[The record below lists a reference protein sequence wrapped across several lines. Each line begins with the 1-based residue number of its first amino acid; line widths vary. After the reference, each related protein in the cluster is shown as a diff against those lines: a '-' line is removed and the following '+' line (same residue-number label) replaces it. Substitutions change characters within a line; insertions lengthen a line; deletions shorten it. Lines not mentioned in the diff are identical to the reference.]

1 MSAAKDPKGGGKK
14 KGTLGRLLRYLAIK
28 KAKLIGTIVLLSIG
42 TFCFIM
48 GPILVGQAVNLI
60 SSGGTVQELQDM
72 VVLMIALAISAFG
85 TLFIAYRWLAD
96 IAQYALYKL
105 RKELFDHAQE
115 LSLNVFDRQPIGELM
130 SGVTNDIDA
139 IAALFQGPL
148 GSILLGIFLLLI
160 IAVAMIILN
169 PIMAIVALLVVPA
182 IVALIWG
189 MGRLANPLFKIMQQ
203 GLANLSGFEEETLA
217 GSKTVIA
224 YRYQEKRVDDMD
236 VISRDTRNVG
246 VKSQSLG
253 LLIGPLIA
261 LSAYVG
267 VAIVSLVG
275 SNMLLKDKLDIGVL
289 VTFINLSVML
299 ILPLITIFFNYNYV
313 LKALAGAVRIF
324 KFLDE
329 KPVIFDRPDAVEL
342 PEIKGEVIFQD
353 VDFSYVKGR
362 KILKKNTFTAKA
374 GEVIGLCGPTGA
386 GKSTIINILTR
397 YYDIDSGA
405 ITIDGHSI
413 YEVTQKS
420 LRSQIGV
427 VLQEPFLFSD
437 TVMNN
442 LKYAREGATDEECI
456 AAAKKANCDE
466 FINHLPEGYNAVLTD
481 RGANLSQGQRQLLTI
496 ARAMV
501 ANPRMLILDEATSNV
516 DTRTEKLIQQAIKE
530 LQKDRTSFV
539 IAHRLSTIKDSNM
552 ILVINEGEIV
562 ERGTHEE
569 LMGKR
574 AFYYDLFM
582 SQYKGKVSSVLP
594 TAGAAGAKGAVP

>member
-1 MSAAKDPKGGGKK
+1 MTKAKDPKAATKK
-14 KGTLGRLLRYLAIK
+14 SGTLMRMIRYLAIK
-28 KAKLIGTIVLLSIG
+28 KAKLIGIG

-60 SSGGTVQELQDM
+60 STEGTVQELQDM
-72 VVLMIALAISAFG
+72 VVLMVVLAVTAFG
-85 TLFIAYRWLAD
+85 TLFVAYRWLAD
-96 IAQYALYKL
+96 MAQNALYKM

-139 IAALFQGPL
+139 VAALFQGPL
-148 GSILLGIFLLLI
+148 GSILLGIFLLII

-169 PIMAIVALLVVPA
+169 PTMAFVALLVVPA
-182 IVALIWG
+182 IVVLIWG
-189 MGRLANPLFKIMQQ
+189 MGRLANPMFKLMQQ

-236 VISRDTRNVG
+236 GISRDTRNVG

-261 LSAYVG
+261 LSAYIG

-275 SNMLLKDKLDIGVL
+275 SNMLIKDRIDIGVL

-329 KPVIFDRPDAVEL
+329 KPIIFDKTDAQEL
-342 PEIKGEVIFQD
+342 PEIKGEVVFQD

-362 KILKKNTFTAKA
+362 KILKKNTFTAKPGDA
-374 GEVIGLCGPTGA
+374 IGLCGPTGA

-397 YYDIDSGA
+397 YYDIDSGS
-405 ITIDGHSI
+405 ITVDGHSI
-413 YEVTQKS
+413 YDVTQKS

-427 VLQEPFLFSD
+427 VLQEAFLFSD

-466 FINHLPEGYNAVLTD
+466 FINHLPQGYNTVLTD

-501 ANPRMLILDEATSNV
+501 ANPKMLILDEATSNV
-516 DTRTEKLIQQAIKE
+516 DTRTEKLIQQAMKE
-530 LQKDRTSFV
+530 LQKGKTSFV

-574 AFYYDLFM
+574 GFYYDLFM

-594 TAGAAGAKGAVP
+594 TAGPAVAKGAAP

>member
-1 MSAAKDPKGGGKK
+1 MSAAKDKK
-14 KGTLGRLLRYLAIK
+14 AGTKKSGTLMRMMRYLAIK
-28 KAKLIGTIVLLSIG
+28 KAKLIATIVLFGIG

-60 SSGGTVQELQDM
+60 SNEGTIQELQDM
-72 VVLMIALAISAFG
+72 VVLMVVLAVSAFG

-96 IAQYALYKL
+96 MAQSALYKM
-105 RKELFDHAQE
+105 RKQLFDHAQD

-139 IAALFQGPL
+139 VAALFQGPL
-148 GSILLGIFLLLI
+148 GSILLGIFLLII

-182 IVALIWG
+182 IMALIWG
-189 MGRLANPLFKIMQQ
+189 MGRLANPLFKMMQQ

-236 VISRDTRNVG
+236 EISRDTRNIG

-261 LSAYVG
+261 LSAYIG

-313 LKALAGAVRIF
+313 LKAMAGAVRIF

-329 KPVIFDRPDAVEL
+329 KPVIFDKPGAEEL
-342 PEIKGEVIFQD
+342 PEIKGEVVFQN

-362 KILKKNTFTAKA
+362 KILKKNTFTAKPGDA
-374 GEVIGLCGPTGA
+374 IGLCGPTGA

-397 YYDIDSGA
+397 YYDIDSGS
-405 ITIDGHSI
+405 ITVDGHSI
-413 YEVTQKS
+413 YDVTQKS

-427 VLQEPFLFSD
+427 VLQEAFLFSD

-466 FINHLPEGYNAVLTD
+466 FINHLPQGYNTVLTD

-501 ANPRMLILDEATSNV
+501 ANPKLLILDEATSNV

-530 LQKDRTSFV
+530 LQKGKTSFV

-574 AFYYDLFM
+574 GFYYDLFM

-594 TAGAAGAKGAVP
+594 TAGPAPAKGAAP

>member
-1 MSAAKDPKGGGKK
+1 MSATKPSKAGTKK
-14 KGTLGRLLRYLAIK
+14 RGALTRLLRYLAIK
-28 KAKLIGTIVLLSIG
+28 KAKLISTIILLSIG

-48 GPILVGQAVNLI
+48 SPILVGQAVNLI
-60 SSGGTVQELQDM
+60 NRGGTLEELQNM
-72 VVLMIALAISAFG
+72 VVLMIALAVTAFG

-96 IAQYALYKL
+96 IAQYALYKM

-139 IAALFQGPL
+139 VAALFQGPL
-148 GSILLGIFLLLI
+148 GSILLGIFLLII

-203 GLANLSGFEEETLA
+203 SLANLSGFEEETLA

-236 VISRDTRNVG
+236 VISKDTRNVG

-275 SNMLLKDKLDIGVL
+275 SNMLLNGNLDIGVL

-313 LKALAGAVRIF
+313 LKALAGATRIF

-329 KPVIFDRPDAVEL
+329 KPVIFDKPDAKEL
-342 PEIKGEVIFQD
+342 PEIKGDVVFQD

-374 GEVIGLCGPTGA
+374 GEAIGLCGPTGA

-397 YYDIDSGA
+397 YYDIDSGS
-405 ITIDGHSI
+405 ITIDGNSI

-466 FINHLPEGYNAVLTD
+466 FINHLSQGYQTVLTD

-516 DTRTEKLIQQAIKE
+516 DTRTEKLIQQAIRE
-530 LQKDRTSFV
+530 LQKGRTSFV

-562 ERGTHEE
+562 ERGTHAE

-574 AFYYDLFM
+574 GFYYDLFM

-594 TAGAAGAKGAVP
+594 TAGPAAAKGAAP

>member
-1 MSAAKDPKGGGKK
+1 MSAAKDKK
-14 KGTLGRLLRYLAIK
+14 DGTKKSGTLMRMIHYLAIK
-28 KAKLIGTIVLLSIG
+28 KAKLIGTIILLGIG

-60 SSGGTVQELQDM
+60 STGGTVQELQDM
-72 VVLMIALAISAFG
+72 VVLMVVLAITAFG
-85 TLFIAYRWLAD
+85 TLFVAYRWLAD
-96 IAQYALYKL
+96 MAQNALYKM

-139 IAALFQGPL
+139 VAALFQGPL
-148 GSILLGIFLLLI
+148 GSILLGIFLLII
-160 IAVAMIILN
+160 IAVAMIVLN
-169 PIMAIVALLVVPA
+169 ATMAIVALLVVPA
-182 IVALIWG
+182 IVVLIWG
-189 MGRLANPLFKIMQQ
+189 MGRLANPMFKLMQQ

-236 VISRDTRNVG
+236 GISKDTRNVG

-261 LSAYVG
+261 LSAYIG

-275 SNMLLKDKLDIGVL
+275 SNMLIKGKFDIGVL

-329 KPVIFDRPDAVEL
+329 KPIIFDKPDAQEL
-342 PEIKGEVIFQD
+342 PEIKGEVVFQD

-362 KILKKNTFTAKA
+362 KILKKNTFTAKPGDA
-374 GEVIGLCGPTGA
+374 IGLCGPTGA

-397 YYDIDSGA
+397 YYDIDSGS
-405 ITIDGHSI
+405 ITVDGHSI
-413 YEVTQKS
+413 YDVTQKS

-427 VLQEPFLFSD
+427 VLQEAFLFSD

-466 FINHLPEGYNAVLTD
+466 FINHLPQAYNTVLTD

-501 ANPRMLILDEATSNV
+501 ANPKMLILDEATSNV

-530 LQKDRTSFV
+530 LQKGKTSFV

-552 ILVINEGEIV
+552 ILVINEGEII

-574 AFYYDLFM
+574 GFYYDLFM

-594 TAGAAGAKGAVP
+594 TTGPAAAKGVAP

>member
-1 MSAAKDPKGGGKK
+1 MSAAQDSMAKGKRS
-14 KGTLGRLLRYLAIK
+14 GTMMRLIRYLAFK
-28 KAKLIGTIVLLSIG
+28 KAKLAVTIALISIG
-42 TFCFIM
+42 TFCFIL
-48 GPILVGQAVNLI
+48 GPILVGQAVSLI
-60 SSGGTVQELQDM
+60 QTGGTQQQLQDI
-72 VVLMIALAISAFG
+72 VVLMAAMAVVAFG
-85 TLFIAYRWLAD
+85 ALLIAYRWLAE
-96 IAQYALYKL
+96 ITQYALYKL
-105 RKELFDHAQE
+105 RKQLFDHAQE

-130 SGVTNDIDA
+130 SSVTNDIDA

-160 IAVAMIILN
+160 IAVAMIIIN
-169 PIMAIVALLVVPA
+169 PVLALVALMVVPV
-182 IVALIWG
+182 IVVLIWG
-189 MGRLANPLFKIMQQ
+189 MGRMANPVFKLMQQ
-203 GLANLSGFEEETLA
+203 GLANLSGFEEETLG
-217 GSKTVIA
+217 GSRTIIA
-224 YRYQEKRVDDMD
+224 YRYQEKKADDMD
-236 VISRDTRNVG
+236 SISKDTRNVG

-261 LSAYVG
+261 LSAYIG

-275 SNMLLKDKLDIGVL
+275 SSMLLHGKTDIGVL

-299 ILPLITIFFNYNYV
+299 ILPLFTIFFNYNYV

-324 KFLDE
+324 RFLDE
-329 KPVIFDRPDAVEL
+329 KPLIFDKPNAQEL
-342 PEIKGEVIFQD
+342 PEIKGEVVFQD

-362 KILKKNTFTAKA
+362 RILKKNTFTAKP
-374 GEVIGLCGPTGA
+374 GEAIGLCGPTGA

-397 YYDIDSGA
+397 YYDIDSGS

-413 YEVTQKS
+413 YEVSQQS
-420 LRSQIGV
+420 LRGQIGV

-466 FINHLPEGYNAVLTD
+466 FIGHLPQGYDTVLTD
-481 RGANLSQGQRQLLTI
+481 RGSNLSQGQQQLLTI

-501 ANPRMLILDEATSNV
+501 AQPRMLILDEATSNV
-516 DTRTEKLIQQAIKE
+516 DTRTEKLIQLAIKE
-530 LQKDRTSFV
+530 LQQGRTSFV

-552 ILVINEGEIV
+552 ILVINEGEII
-562 ERGTHEE
+562 ERGTHAE
-569 LMGKR
+569 LMAERG
-574 AFYYDLFM
+574 FYYELFM

-594 TAGAAGAKGAVP
+594 TAGAVEAKGASS

>member
-1 MSAAKDPKGGGKK
+1 MSAAKDKK
-14 KGTLGRLLRYLAIK
+14 AGTKKSGTLMRMIRYLAIK
-28 KAKLIGTIVLLSIG
+28 KAKLIATIVLFGIG

-60 SSGGTVQELQDM
+60 SNEGTIQELQDM
-72 VVLMIALAISAFG
+72 VVLMVVLAVSAFG

-96 IAQYALYKL
+96 MAQSALYKM
-105 RKELFDHAQE
+105 RKQLFDHAQD

-139 IAALFQGPL
+139 VAALFQGPL
-148 GSILLGIFLLLI
+148 GSILLGIFLLII

-182 IVALIWG
+182 IMALIWG
-189 MGRLANPLFKIMQQ
+189 MGRLANPLFKMMQQ

-236 VISRDTRNVG
+236 EISRDTRNIG

-261 LSAYVG
+261 LSAYIG

-313 LKALAGAVRIF
+313 LKAMAGAVRIF

-329 KPVIFDRPDAVEL
+329 KPVIFDKPGAEEL
-342 PEIKGEVIFQD
+342 PEIKGEVVFQD

-362 KILKKNTFTAKA
+362 KILKKNTFTAKPGDA
-374 GEVIGLCGPTGA
+374 IGLCGPTGA

-397 YYDIDSGA
+397 YYDIDSGS
-405 ITIDGHSI
+405 ITVDGHSI
-413 YEVTQKS
+413 YDVTQKS

-427 VLQEPFLFSD
+427 VLQEAFLFSD

-466 FINHLPEGYNAVLTD
+466 FINHLPQGYNTVLTD

-501 ANPRMLILDEATSNV
+501 ANPKLLILDEATSNV

-530 LQKDRTSFV
+530 LQKGKTSFV

-574 AFYYDLFM
+574 GFYYDLFM

-594 TAGAAGAKGAVP
+594 TAGPAPAKGAAP

>member
-1 MSAAKDPKGGGKK
+1 MSAAKDKK
-14 KGTLGRLLRYLAIK
+14 AGTKKSGTLMRMIRYLAIK
-28 KAKLIGTIVLLSIG
+28 KAKLIATIVLFGIG

-60 SSGGTVQELQDM
+60 SNEGTMQELQDM
-72 VVLMIALAISAFG
+72 VVLMVVLAVSAFG

-96 IAQYALYKL
+96 MAQSALYKM
-105 RKELFDHAQE
+105 RKQLFDHAQD

-139 IAALFQGPL
+139 VAALFQGPL
-148 GSILLGIFLLLI
+148 GSILLGIFLLII

-182 IVALIWG
+182 IMALIWG
-189 MGRLANPLFKIMQQ
+189 MGRLANPLFKMMQQ

-236 VISRDTRNVG
+236 EISRDTRNIG

-261 LSAYVG
+261 LSAYIG

-313 LKALAGAVRIF
+313 LKAMAGAVRIF

-329 KPVIFDRPDAVEL
+329 KPVIFDKPGAEEL
-342 PEIKGEVIFQD
+342 PEIKGEVVFQN

-362 KILKKNTFTAKA
+362 KILKKNTFTAKPGDA
-374 GEVIGLCGPTGA
+374 IGLCGPTGA

-397 YYDIDSGA
+397 YYDIDSGS
-405 ITIDGHSI
+405 ITVDGHSI
-413 YEVTQKS
+413 YDVTQKS

-427 VLQEPFLFSD
+427 VLQEAFLFSD

-466 FINHLPEGYNAVLTD
+466 FINHLPQGYNTVLTD

-501 ANPRMLILDEATSNV
+501 ANPKLLILDEATSNV

-530 LQKDRTSFV
+530 LQKGKTSFV

-574 AFYYDLFM
+574 GFYYDLFM

-594 TAGAAGAKGAVP
+594 TAGPAPAKGAAP

>member
-1 MSAAKDPKGGGKK
+1 MTKARDPAAATKK
-14 KGTLGRLLRYLAIK
+14 RGTLGRLLRYLAIK
-28 KAKLIGTIVLLSIG
+28 KAKLIATIVLFGIG

-60 SSGGTVQELQDM
+60 STGGTLQELKDM
-72 VVLMIALAISAFG
+72 VILMVALAITAFG
-85 TLFIAYRWLAD
+85 TLYIAYRWLAD
-96 IAQYALYKL
+96 MAQQALFKM

-139 IAALFQGPL
+139 VAALFQGPL
-148 GSILLGIFLLLI
+148 GSILLGIFLLII
-160 IAVAMIILN
+160 IAVAMIVLN
-169 PIMAIVALLVVPA
+169 PTMAFVALLVVPA

-189 MGRLANPLFKIMQQ
+189 MGRLANPLFKLMQQ

-236 VISRDTRNVG
+236 GISRDTRNVG

-329 KPVIFDRPDAVEL
+329 KPVIFDKPGAEEL
-342 PEIKGEVIFQD
+342 AEIKGEVVFQD

-362 KILKKNTFTAKA
+362 KILKKNTFTAKPGDA
-374 GEVIGLCGPTGA
+374 IGLCGPTGA

-397 YYDIDSGA
+397 YYDIDSGS

-413 YEVTQKS
+413 YDVTQKS

-427 VLQEPFLFSD
+427 VLQEAFLFSD

-466 FINHLPEGYNAVLTD
+466 FISHLPQGYNTVLTD

-501 ANPRMLILDEATSNV
+501 ANPKMLILDEATSNV

-530 LQKDRTSFV
+530 LQKGKTSFV

-574 AFYYDLFM
+574 GFYYDLFM

-594 TAGAAGAKGAVP
+594 TAGPAPAKGATP

>member
-1 MSAAKDPKGGGKK
+1 MSASKAPKGTGQK
-14 KGTLGRLLRYLAIK
+14 KGTMGRLIRYLALK
-28 KAKLIGTIVLLSIG
+28 KAKLVATIVLISIG
-42 TFCFIM
+42 SFCFIM
-48 GPILVGQAVNLI
+48 SPILVGQAVNLI
-60 SSGGTVQELQDM
+60 QTGGTVQQLQDM
-72 VVLMIALAISAFG
+72 AVTMVALAITAFG
-85 TLFIAYRWLAD
+85 TIFLAFRWLAE
-96 IAQYALYKL
+96 ITQYALFKL

-130 SGVTNDIDA
+130 SGTTNDIDA

-148 GSILLGIFLLLI
+148 GMIILGLFLLII
-160 IAVAMIILN
+160 IAVAMIIIN
-169 PIMAIVALLVVPA
+169 PVMALVALLVVPV
-182 IVALIWG
+182 IIALIWG
-189 MGRLANPLFKIMQQ
+189 MGRVANPLYKLTQQ

-217 GSKTVIA
+217 GSKTIIA
-224 YRYQEKRVDDMD
+224 YRYQEKKTDDMD
-236 VISRDTRNVG
+236 TISKDTRNLG

-261 LSAYVG
+261 LATYIG

-275 SNMLLKDKLDIGVL
+275 SSMLIHGKLELGVL
-289 VTFINLSVML
+289 VTFINLSVLL
-299 ILPLITIFFNYNYV
+299 ILPLFTIFFNYNYV

-329 KPVIFDRPDAVEL
+329 KPIIFDKPNAQSL
-342 PEIKGEVIFQD
+342 PEIKGEVIFKD

-362 KILKKNTFTAKA
+362 KILKKNTFTAKP
-374 GEVIGLCGPTGA
+374 GEAIGLCGPTGA

-397 YYDIDSGA
+397 YYDIDSGS
-405 ITIDGHSI
+405 ITVDGHSI
-413 YEVTQKS
+413 YEVTQQS

-427 VLQEPFLFSD
+427 VLQEAFLFSD

-466 FINHLPEGYNAVLTD
+466 FINHLPEGYNTVLTD

-530 LQKDRTSFV
+530 LQKGRTSFV

-562 ERGTHEE
+562 ERGTHAE
-569 LMGKR
+569 LMDKR
-574 AFYYDLFM
+574 GFYYDLFM

-594 TAGAAGAKGAVP
+594 TSGPAEAKGASS

>member
-1 MSAAKDPKGGGKK
+1 MSASKDKKGAGKK
-14 KGTLGRLLRYLAIK
+14 SGTLMRMIRYLAIK
-28 KAKLIGTIVLLSIG
+28 KAKLIGTIILLGIG

-60 SSGGTVQELQDM
+60 STGGTVQELQNM
-72 VVLMIALAISAFG
+72 VVLMVVLAVTAFG
-85 TLFIAYRWLAD
+85 TLFIAYRFLAD
-96 IAQYALYKL
+96 MAQYALYKM
-105 RKELFDHAQE
+105 RKELFDHAQD

-139 IAALFQGPL
+139 VAALFQGPL

-160 IAVAMIILN
+160 ISIAMIILN
-169 PIMAIVALLVVPA
+169 PTMAFVALLVVPA

-189 MGRLANPLFKIMQQ
+189 MGRLANPLFKLMQQ

-236 VISRDTRNVG
+236 GISRDTRNIG

-261 LSAYVG
+261 LSAYIG
-267 VAIVSLVG
+267 VAVVSLVG
-275 SNMLLKDKLDIGVL
+275 SNMLIKDKIDIGVL

-329 KPVIFDRPDAVEL
+329 KPVIFDKPDAQEL
-342 PEIKGEVIFQD
+342 PEIKGEVVFQD

-362 KILKKNTFTAKA
+362 KILKKNTFTAKPGDA
-374 GEVIGLCGPTGA
+374 IGLCGPTGA

-397 YYDIDSGA
+397 YYDIDSGS
-405 ITIDGHSI
+405 ITVDGHSI
-413 YEVTQKS
+413 YDVTQKS

-427 VLQEPFLFSD
+427 VLQEAFLFSD
-437 TVMNN
+437 TIMNN

-466 FINHLPEGYNAVLTD
+466 FINHLPQGYNTVLTD

-501 ANPRMLILDEATSNV
+501 ANPKMLILDEATSNV

-530 LQKDRTSFV
+530 LQKGKTSFV

-562 ERGTHEE
+562 EKGTHEE

-574 AFYYDLFM
+574 GFYYDLFM

-594 TAGAAGAKGAVP
+594 TAGPAPAKGATP

>member
-1 MSAAKDPKGGGKK
+1 MTKAKDPKAATKK
-14 KGTLGRLLRYLAIK
+14 SGTLMRMIRYLAIK
-28 KAKLIGTIVLLSIG
+28 KAKLIGTIVLLGIG

-60 SSGGTVQELQDM
+60 STGGTVQELQDM
-72 VVLMIALAISAFG
+72 VVLMVVLAVTAFG
-85 TLFIAYRWLAD
+85 TLFVAYRWLAD
-96 IAQYALYKL
+96 MAQNALYKM

-139 IAALFQGPL
+139 VAALFQGPL
-148 GSILLGIFLLLI
+148 GSILLGIFLLII
-160 IAVAMIILN
+160 IAVAMIVLN
-169 PIMAIVALLVVPA
+169 PTMAFVALLVVPA

-189 MGRLANPLFKIMQQ
+189 MGRLANPLFKLMQQ

-236 VISRDTRNVG
+236 EISRDTRNIG

-261 LSAYVG
+261 LSAYIG

-275 SNMLLKDKLDIGVL
+275 SNMLIKDKIDIGVL

-329 KPVIFDRPDAVEL
+329 KPVIFDKPDAQEL
-342 PEIKGEVIFQD
+342 PEIKGEVVFQD

-374 GEVIGLCGPTGA
+374 GDAIGLCGPTGA

-397 YYDIDSGA
+397 YYDIDSGT

-413 YEVTQKS
+413 YDVTQKS
-420 LRSQIGV
+420 LRGQIGV

-442 LKYAREGATDEECI
+442 LKYAREGATEEECI

-466 FINHLPEGYNAVLTD
+466 FINHLPQGYSTVLTD

-501 ANPRMLILDEATSNV
+501 ANPKLLILDEATSNV
-516 DTRTEKLIQQAIKE
+516 DTRTEKLIQQAMKE
-530 LQKDRTSFV
+530 LQKGKTSFV

-574 AFYYDLFM
+574 GFYYDLFM

-594 TAGAAGAKGAVP
+594 TAGPAAAKGAAP

>member
-1 MSAAKDPKGGGKK
+1 MSAAKDKK
-14 KGTLGRLLRYLAIK
+14 AGTKKSGTLMRMMRYLAIK
-28 KAKLIGTIVLLSIG
+28 KAKLIATIVLFGIG

-60 SSGGTVQELQDM
+60 SNEGTMQELQDM
-72 VVLMIALAISAFG
+72 VVLMVVLAVSAFG

-96 IAQYALYKL
+96 MAQSALYKM
-105 RKELFDHAQE
+105 RKQLFDHAQD

-139 IAALFQGPL
+139 VAALFQGPL
-148 GSILLGIFLLLI
+148 GSILLGIFLLII

-182 IVALIWG
+182 IMALIWG
-189 MGRLANPLFKIMQQ
+189 MGRLANPLFKMMQQ

-236 VISRDTRNVG
+236 EISRDTRNIG

-261 LSAYVG
+261 LSAYIG

-313 LKALAGAVRIF
+313 LKAMAGAVRIF

-329 KPVIFDRPDAVEL
+329 KPVIFDKPGAEEL
-342 PEIKGEVIFQD
+342 PEIKGEVVFQD

-362 KILKKNTFTAKA
+362 KILKKNTFTAKPGDA
-374 GEVIGLCGPTGA
+374 IGLCGPTGA

-397 YYDIDSGA
+397 YYDIDSGS
-405 ITIDGHSI
+405 ITVDGHSI
-413 YEVTQKS
+413 YDVTQKS

-427 VLQEPFLFSD
+427 VLQEAFLFSD

-466 FINHLPEGYNAVLTD
+466 FINHLPQGYNTVLTD

-501 ANPRMLILDEATSNV
+501 ANPKLLILDEATSNV

-530 LQKDRTSFV
+530 LQKGKTSFV

-574 AFYYDLFM
+574 GFYYDLFM
-582 SQYKGKVSSVLP
+582 SEYKGKVSSVLP
-594 TAGAAGAKGAVP
+594 TAGPAPAKGAAP

>member
-1 MSAAKDPKGGGKK
+1 MTKAKDPKAATKK
-14 KGTLGRLLRYLAIK
+14 SGTLMRMIRYLAIK
-28 KAKLIGTIVLLSIG
+28 KAKLIGTIVLLGIG

-60 SSGGTVQELQDM
+60 STEGTVQELQDM
-72 VVLMIALAISAFG
+72 VVLMVVLAVTAFG
-85 TLFIAYRWLAD
+85 TLFVAYRWLAD
-96 IAQYALYKL
+96 MAQNALYKM

-139 IAALFQGPL
+139 VAALFQGPL
-148 GSILLGIFLLLI
+148 GSILLGIFLLII

-169 PIMAIVALLVVPA
+169 PTMAFVALLVVPA
-182 IVALIWG
+182 IVVLIWG
-189 MGRLANPLFKIMQQ
+189 MGRLANPMFKLMQQ

-236 VISRDTRNVG
+236 GISRDTRNVG

-261 LSAYVG
+261 LSAYIG

-275 SNMLLKDKLDIGVL
+275 SNMLIKDRIDIGVL

-329 KPVIFDRPDAVEL
+329 KPIIFDKTDAQEL
-342 PEIKGEVIFQD
+342 PEIKGEVVFQD

-362 KILKKNTFTAKA
+362 KILKKNTFTAKPGDA
-374 GEVIGLCGPTGA
+374 IGLCGPTGA

-397 YYDIDSGA
+397 YYDIDSGS
-405 ITIDGHSI
+405 ITVDGHSI
-413 YEVTQKS
+413 YDVTQKS

-427 VLQEPFLFSD
+427 VLQEAFLFSD

-466 FINHLPEGYNAVLTD
+466 FINHLPQGYNTVLTD

-501 ANPRMLILDEATSNV
+501 ANPKMLILDEATSNV
-516 DTRTEKLIQQAIKE
+516 DTRTEKLIQQAMKE
-530 LQKDRTSFV
+530 LQKGKTSFV

-574 AFYYDLFM
+574 GFYYDLFM

-594 TAGAAGAKGAVP
+594 TAGPAAAKGAAP

>member
-1 MSAAKDPKGGGKK
+1 MTKAKDPKAATKK
-14 KGTLGRLLRYLAIK
+14 SGTLMRMIRYLAIK
-28 KAKLIGTIVLLSIG
+28 KAKLIGTIVLLGIG

-60 SSGGTVQELQDM
+60 STEGTVQELQDM
-72 VVLMIALAISAFG
+72 VVLMVVLAVTAFG
-85 TLFIAYRWLAD
+85 TLFVAYRWLAD
-96 IAQYALYKL
+96 MAQNALYKM

-139 IAALFQGPL
+139 VAALFQGPL
-148 GSILLGIFLLLI
+148 GSILLGIFLLII

-169 PIMAIVALLVVPA
+169 PTMAFVALLVVPA
-182 IVALIWG
+182 IVVLIWG
-189 MGRLANPLFKIMQQ
+189 MGRLANPMFKLMQQ

-236 VISRDTRNVG
+236 GISRDTRNVG

-261 LSAYVG
+261 LSAYIG

-275 SNMLLKDKLDIGVL
+275 SNMLIKDRIDIGVL

-329 KPVIFDRPDAVEL
+329 KPIIFDKPDAQEL
-342 PEIKGEVIFQD
+342 PEIKGEVVFQD

-362 KILKKNTFTAKA
+362 KILKKNTFTAKPGDA
-374 GEVIGLCGPTGA
+374 IGLCGPTGA

-397 YYDIDSGA
+397 YYDIDSGS
-405 ITIDGHSI
+405 ITVDGHSI
-413 YEVTQKS
+413 YDVTQKS

-427 VLQEPFLFSD
+427 VLQEAFLFSD

-466 FINHLPEGYNAVLTD
+466 FINHLPQGYNTVLTD

-501 ANPRMLILDEATSNV
+501 ANPKMLILDEATSNV
-516 DTRTEKLIQQAIKE
+516 DTRTEKLIQQAMKE
-530 LQKDRTSFV
+530 LQKGKTSFV

-574 AFYYDLFM
+574 GFYYDLFM

-594 TAGAAGAKGAVP
+594 TAGPAVAKGAAP

>member
-1 MSAAKDPKGGGKK
+1 MSAAKDKK
-14 KGTLGRLLRYLAIK
+14 AGTKKSGTLMRMIRYLAIK
-28 KAKLIGTIVLLSIG
+28 KAKLIATIVLFGIG

-60 SSGGTVQELQDM
+60 SNEGTIQELQDM
-72 VVLMIALAISAFG
+72 VVLMVVLAVSAFG

-96 IAQYALYKL
+96 MAQSALYKM
-105 RKELFDHAQE
+105 RKQLFDHAQD

-139 IAALFQGPL
+139 VAALFQGPL
-148 GSILLGIFLLLI
+148 GSILLGIFLLII
-160 IAVAMIILN
+160 IALAMIILN

-182 IVALIWG
+182 IMALIWG
-189 MGRLANPLFKIMQQ
+189 MGRLANPLFKMMQQ

-236 VISRDTRNVG
+236 EISRDTRNIG

-261 LSAYVG
+261 LSAYIG

-313 LKALAGAVRIF
+313 LKAMAGAVRIF

-329 KPVIFDRPDAVEL
+329 KPVIFDKPGAEEL
-342 PEIKGEVIFQD
+342 PEIKGEVVFQD

-362 KILKKNTFTAKA
+362 KILKKNTFTAKPGDA
-374 GEVIGLCGPTGA
+374 IGLCGPTGA

-397 YYDIDSGA
+397 YYDIDSGS
-405 ITIDGHSI
+405 ITVDGHSI
-413 YEVTQKS
+413 YDVTQKS

-427 VLQEPFLFSD
+427 VLQEAFLFSD

-466 FINHLPEGYNAVLTD
+466 FINHLPQGYNTVLTD

-530 LQKDRTSFV
+530 LQKGKTSFV

-574 AFYYDLFM
+574 GFYYDLFM

-594 TAGAAGAKGAVP
+594 TAGPAPAKGAAL

>member
-1 MSAAKDPKGGGKK
+1 MSAAKDKK
-14 KGTLGRLLRYLAIK
+14 AGTKKSGTLMRMIRYLAIK
-28 KAKLIGTIVLLSIG
+28 KAKLIATIVLFGIG

-60 SSGGTVQELQDM
+60 SNEGTIQELQDM
-72 VVLMIALAISAFG
+72 VVLMVVLAVSAFG

-96 IAQYALYKL
+96 MAQSALYKM
-105 RKELFDHAQE
+105 RKQLFDHAQD

-139 IAALFQGPL
+139 VAALFQGPL
-148 GSILLGIFLLLI
+148 GSILLGIFLLII

-182 IVALIWG
+182 IMALIWG
-189 MGRLANPLFKIMQQ
+189 MGRLANPLFKMMQQ

-236 VISRDTRNVG
+236 EISRDTRNIG

-261 LSAYVG
+261 LSAYIG

-313 LKALAGAVRIF
+313 LKAMAGAVRIF

-329 KPVIFDRPDAVEL
+329 KPVIFDKPGAEEL
-342 PEIKGEVIFQD
+342 PEIKGEVVFQN

-362 KILKKNTFTAKA
+362 KILKKNTFTAKPGDA
-374 GEVIGLCGPTGA
+374 IGLCGPTGA

-397 YYDIDSGA
+397 YYDIDSGS
-405 ITIDGHSI
+405 ITVDGHSI
-413 YEVTQKS
+413 YDVTQKS

-427 VLQEPFLFSD
+427 VLQEAFLFSD

-466 FINHLPEGYNAVLTD
+466 FINHLPQGYNTVLTD

-501 ANPRMLILDEATSNV
+501 ANPKLLILDEATSNV

-530 LQKDRTSFV
+530 LQKGKTSFV

-574 AFYYDLFM
+574 GFYYDLFM

-594 TAGAAGAKGAVP
+594 TAGPAPAKGAAP

>member
-1 MSAAKDPKGGGKK
+1 MSAAKDKK
-14 KGTLGRLLRYLAIK
+14 AGTKKSGTLMRMIRYLAIK
-28 KAKLIGTIVLLSIG
+28 KAKLIATIVLFGIG

-60 SSGGTVQELQDM
+60 SNEGTMQELQDM
-72 VVLMIALAISAFG
+72 VVLMVVLAVSAFG

-96 IAQYALYKL
+96 MAQSALYKM
-105 RKELFDHAQE
+105 RKQLFDHAQD

-139 IAALFQGPL
+139 VAALFQGPL
-148 GSILLGIFLLLI
+148 GSILLGIFLLII

-182 IVALIWG
+182 IMALIWG
-189 MGRLANPLFKIMQQ
+189 MGRLANPLFKMMQQ

-236 VISRDTRNVG
+236 EISRDTRNIG

-261 LSAYVG
+261 LSAYIG

-313 LKALAGAVRIF
+313 LKAMAGAVRIF

-329 KPVIFDRPDAVEL
+329 KPIIFDKPGAEEL
-342 PEIKGEVIFQD
+342 PEIKGEVVFQD

-362 KILKKNTFTAKA
+362 KILKKNTFTAKPGDA
-374 GEVIGLCGPTGA
+374 IGLCGPTGA

-397 YYDIDSGA
+397 YYDIDSGS
-405 ITIDGHSI
+405 ITVDGHSI
-413 YEVTQKS
+413 YDVTQKS

-427 VLQEPFLFSD
+427 VLQEAFLFSD

-466 FINHLPEGYNAVLTD
+466 FINHLPQGYNTVLTD

-501 ANPRMLILDEATSNV
+501 ANPKLLILDEATSNV

-530 LQKDRTSFV
+530 LQKGKTSFV

-574 AFYYDLFM
+574 GFYYDLFM

-594 TAGAAGAKGAVP
+594 TAGPAPAKGAAP

>member
-1 MSAAKDPKGGGKK
+1 MTKAKDSKAATKK
-14 KGTLGRLLRYLAIK
+14 SGTLMRMIRYLAIK
-28 KAKLIGTIVLLSIG
+28 KAKLIGTIVLLGIG

-60 SSGGTVQELQDM
+60 STEGTVQELQDM
-72 VVLMIALAISAFG
+72 VVLMVVLAVTAFG
-85 TLFIAYRWLAD
+85 TLFVAYRWLAD
-96 IAQYALYKL
+96 MAQNALYKM

-139 IAALFQGPL
+139 VAALFQGPL
-148 GSILLGIFLLLI
+148 GSILLGIFLLII

-169 PIMAIVALLVVPA
+169 PTMAFVALLVVPA
-182 IVALIWG
+182 IVVLIWG
-189 MGRLANPLFKIMQQ
+189 MGRLANPMFKLMQQ

-236 VISRDTRNVG
+236 GISRDTRNVG

-261 LSAYVG
+261 LSAYIG

-275 SNMLLKDKLDIGVL
+275 SNMLIKDRIDIGVL

-329 KPVIFDRPDAVEL
+329 KPIIFDKTDAQEL
-342 PEIKGEVIFQD
+342 PEIKGEVVFQD

-362 KILKKNTFTAKA
+362 KILKKNTFTAKPGDA
-374 GEVIGLCGPTGA
+374 IGLCGPTGA

-397 YYDIDSGA
+397 YYDIDSGS
-405 ITIDGHSI
+405 ITVDGHSI
-413 YEVTQKS
+413 YDVTQKS

-427 VLQEPFLFSD
+427 VLQEPYLFSD

-466 FINHLPEGYNAVLTD
+466 FINHLPQGYNTVLTD

-501 ANPRMLILDEATSNV
+501 ANPKMLILDEATSNV
-516 DTRTEKLIQQAIKE
+516 DTRTEKLIQQAMKE
-530 LQKDRTSFV
+530 LQKGKTSFV

-574 AFYYDLFM
+574 GFYYDLFM

-594 TAGAAGAKGAVP
+594 TAGPAVAKGAAP

>member
-1 MSAAKDPKGGGKK
+1 MTKAKDPKAATKK
-14 KGTLGRLLRYLAIK
+14 SGTLMRMIRYLAIK
-28 KAKLIGTIVLLSIG
+28 KAKLIGTIVLLGIG

-60 SSGGTVQELQDM
+60 STEGTVQELQDM
-72 VVLMIALAISAFG
+72 VVLMVVLAVTAFG
-85 TLFIAYRWLAD
+85 TLFVAYRWLAD
-96 IAQYALYKL
+96 MAQNALYKM

-139 IAALFQGPL
+139 VAALFQGPL
-148 GSILLGIFLLLI
+148 GSILLGIFLLII

-169 PIMAIVALLVVPA
+169 PTMAFVALLVVPA
-182 IVALIWG
+182 IVVLIWG
-189 MGRLANPLFKIMQQ
+189 MGRLANPMFKLMQQ

-236 VISRDTRNVG
+236 GISRDTRNVG

-261 LSAYVG
+261 LSAYIG

-275 SNMLLKDKLDIGVL
+275 SNMLIKDRIDIGVL

-329 KPVIFDRPDAVEL
+329 KPIIFDKTDAQEL
-342 PEIKGEVIFQD
+342 PEIKGEVVFQD

-362 KILKKNTFTAKA
+362 KILKKNTFTAKPGDA
-374 GEVIGLCGPTGA
+374 IGLCGPTGA

-397 YYDIDSGA
+397 YYDIDSGS
-405 ITIDGHSI
+405 ITVDGHSI
-413 YEVTQKS
+413 YDVTQKS

-427 VLQEPFLFSD
+427 VLQEAFLFSD

-466 FINHLPEGYNAVLTD
+466 FINHLPQGYNTVLTD

-501 ANPRMLILDEATSNV
+501 ANPKMLILDEATSNV
-516 DTRTEKLIQQAIKE
+516 DTRTEKLIQQAMKE
-530 LQKDRTSFV
+530 LQKGKTSFV

-574 AFYYDLFM
+574 GFYYDLFM

-594 TAGAAGAKGAVP
+594 TAGPAVAKGAAP

>member
-1 MSAAKDPKGGGKK
+1 MTKARDPAAATKK
-14 KGTLGRLLRYLAIK
+14 RGTLGRLLRYLAIK
-28 KAKLIGTIVLLSIG
+28 KAKLIATIVLFGIG

-60 SSGGTVQELQDM
+60 STGGTLQELKDM
-72 VVLMIALAISAFG
+72 VILMVALAITAFG
-85 TLFIAYRWLAD
+85 TLYIAYRWLAD
-96 IAQYALYKL
+96 MAQQALFKM

-139 IAALFQGPL
+139 VAALFQGPL
-148 GSILLGIFLLLI
+148 GSILLGIFLLII
-160 IAVAMIILN
+160 IAVAMIVLN
-169 PIMAIVALLVVPA
+169 PTMAFVALLVVPA

-189 MGRLANPLFKIMQQ
+189 MGRLANPLFKLMQQ

-236 VISRDTRNVG
+236 GISRDTRNVG

-329 KPVIFDRPDAVEL
+329 KPVIFDKPDAQDL
-342 PEIKGEVIFQD
+342 PEIKGEVVFQD

-362 KILKKNTFTAKA
+362 KILKKNTFTAKPGDA
-374 GEVIGLCGPTGA
+374 IGLCGPTGA

-397 YYDIDSGA
+397 YYDIDSGS

-413 YEVTQKS
+413 YDVTQKS

-427 VLQEPFLFSD
+427 VLQEAFLFSD

-466 FINHLPEGYNAVLTD
+466 FISHLPQGYNTVLTD

-501 ANPRMLILDEATSNV
+501 ANPKMLILDEATSNV

-530 LQKDRTSFV
+530 LQKGKTSFV

-574 AFYYDLFM
+574 GFYYDLFM

-594 TAGAAGAKGAVP
+594 TAGPAPAKGATP

>member
-1 MSAAKDPKGGGKK
+1 MTKAKDSKAATKK
-14 KGTLGRLLRYLAIK
+14 SGTLMRMIRYLAIK
-28 KAKLIGTIVLLSIG
+28 KAKLIGTIVLLGIG

-60 SSGGTVQELQDM
+60 STEGTVQELQDM
-72 VVLMIALAISAFG
+72 VVLMVVLAVTAFG
-85 TLFIAYRWLAD
+85 TLFVAYRWLAD
-96 IAQYALYKL
+96 MAQNALYKM

-139 IAALFQGPL
+139 VAALFQGPL
-148 GSILLGIFLLLI
+148 GSILLGIFLLII

-169 PIMAIVALLVVPA
+169 PTMAFVALLVVPA
-182 IVALIWG
+182 IVVLIWG
-189 MGRLANPLFKIMQQ
+189 MGRLANPMFKLMQQ

-236 VISRDTRNVG
+236 GISRDTRNVG

-261 LSAYVG
+261 LSAYIG

-275 SNMLLKDKLDIGVL
+275 SNMLIKDRIDIGVL

-329 KPVIFDRPDAVEL
+329 KPIIFDKPDAQEL
-342 PEIKGEVIFQD
+342 PEIKGEVVFQD

-362 KILKKNTFTAKA
+362 KILKKNTFTAKPGDA
-374 GEVIGLCGPTGA
+374 IGLCGPTGA

-397 YYDIDSGA
+397 YYDIDSGS
-405 ITIDGHSI
+405 ITVDGHSI
-413 YEVTQKS
+413 YDVTQKS

-427 VLQEPFLFSD
+427 VLQEAFLFSD

-466 FINHLPEGYNAVLTD
+466 FINHLPQGYNTVLTD

-501 ANPRMLILDEATSNV
+501 ANPKMLILDEATSNV
-516 DTRTEKLIQQAIKE
+516 DTRTEKLIQQAMKE
-530 LQKDRTSFV
+530 LQKGKTSFV

-574 AFYYDLFM
+574 GFYYDLFM

-594 TAGAAGAKGAVP
+594 TAGPAVAKGAAP

>member
-1 MSAAKDPKGGGKK
+1 MSAAKDPKGGAKK
-14 KGTLGRLLRYLAIK
+14 KGTLTRLLRYLAIK
-28 KAKLIGTIVLLSIG
+28 KAKLVSTIILLSIG

-60 SSGGTVQELQDM
+60 NSGGTVQDLQDM
-72 VVLMIALAISAFG
+72 VVLMIALATTAFG
-85 TLFIAYRWLAD
+85 TLFVAYRWLAD

-148 GSILLGIFLLLI
+148 GSILLGIFLLVI
-160 IAVAMIILN
+160 IAVAMFILN

-236 VISRDTRNVG
+236 VISKDTRNVG

-275 SNMLLKDKLDIGVL
+275 SNMLLNDKLDIGVL

-329 KPVIFDRPDAVEL
+329 KPVIFDKTDAKEL
-342 PEIKGEVIFQD
+342 PEIKGEVVFQD

-374 GEVIGLCGPTGA
+374 GEAIGLCGPTGA

-466 FINHLPEGYNAVLTD
+466 FINHLPEGYNTVLAD

-501 ANPRMLILDEATSNV
+501 ANPRLLILDEATSNV
-516 DTRTEKLIQQAIKE
+516 DTRTEKLIQQAIRE
-530 LQKDRTSFV
+530 LQKGRTSFV

-562 ERGTHEE
+562 ERGTHAE

-574 AFYYDLFM
+574 GFYYDLFM

-594 TAGAAGAKGAVP
+594 TAGPAAAQGAAP

>member
-1 MSAAKDPKGGGKK
+1 MSAAKDSKGGTKK
-14 KGTLGRLLRYLAIK
+14 KGTLTRLLRYLAIK
-28 KAKLIGTIVLLSIG
+28 KAKLISTLVLLSIG

-60 SSGGTVQELQDM
+60 SGGGTVEELRDM
-72 VVLMIALAISAFG
+72 VVLMVALAITAFG
-85 TLFIAYRWLAD
+85 TLFVAYRWLAD

-139 IAALFQGPL
+139 VASLFQGPL
-148 GSILLGIFLLLI
+148 GSILLGIFLLII
-160 IAVAMIILN
+160 IAVAMIVLN
-169 PIMAIVALLVVPA
+169 PIMAVVALLVVPA

-189 MGRLANPLFKIMQQ
+189 MGRLANPLFKLMQQ
-203 GLANLSGFEEETLA
+203 GLANLSGFEEETLS

-236 VISRDTRNVG
+236 VISKDTRNVG
-246 VKSQSLG
+246 VKSQGLG

-267 VAIVSLVG
+267 VAIVALVG
-275 SNMLLKDKLDIGVL
+275 SNMLLNGRLDIGVL

-299 ILPLITIFFNYNYV
+299 IIPLITIFFNYNYV
-313 LKALAGAVRIF
+313 LKALAGAMRIF

-329 KPVIFDRPDAVEL
+329 KPVIFDKPDAKEL
-342 PEIKGEVIFQD
+342 PEIKGDVVFQD

-374 GEVIGLCGPTGA
+374 GEAVGLCGPTGA

-397 YYDIDSGA
+397 YYDIDSGS

-413 YEVTQKS
+413 YEVTQHS

-466 FINHLPEGYNAVLTD
+466 FITHLPQGYQTVLTD

-516 DTRTEKLIQQAIKE
+516 DTRTEKLIQQAIRE
-530 LQKDRTSFV
+530 LQKGRTSFV

-562 ERGTHEE
+562 ERGTHAE

-574 AFYYDLFM
+574 GFYYDLFM

-594 TAGAAGAKGAVP
+594 TAGTAAAKGAAP

>member
-1 MSAAKDPKGGGKK
+1 MTKAKDPKAATKK
-14 KGTLGRLLRYLAIK
+14 SGTLMRMIRYLAIK
-28 KAKLIGTIVLLSIG
+28 KAKLIGTIVLLGIG

-60 SSGGTVQELQDM
+60 STEGTVQELQDM
-72 VVLMIALAISAFG
+72 VVLMVVLAVTAFG
-85 TLFIAYRWLAD
+85 TLFVAYRWLAD
-96 IAQYALYKL
+96 MAQNALYKM

-139 IAALFQGPL
+139 VAALFQGPL
-148 GSILLGIFLLLI
+148 GSILLGIFLLII
-160 IAVAMIILN
+160 IAVAMIVLN
-169 PIMAIVALLVVPA
+169 PTMAFVALLVVPA
-182 IVALIWG
+182 IVVLIWG
-189 MGRLANPLFKIMQQ
+189 MGRLANPMFKLMQQ

-236 VISRDTRNVG
+236 GISRDTRNVG

-261 LSAYVG
+261 LSAYIG

-275 SNMLLKDKLDIGVL
+275 SNMLIKDRIDIGVL

-329 KPVIFDRPDAVEL
+329 KPIIFDKPDAQEL
-342 PEIKGEVIFQD
+342 PEIKGEVVFQD

-362 KILKKNTFTAKA
+362 KILKKNTFTAKPGDA
-374 GEVIGLCGPTGA
+374 IGLCGPTGA

-397 YYDIDSGA
+397 YYDIDSGS
-405 ITIDGHSI
+405 ITVDGHSI
-413 YEVTQKS
+413 YDVTQKS

-427 VLQEPFLFSD
+427 VLQEAFLFSD

-466 FINHLPEGYNAVLTD
+466 FINHLPQGYNTVLTD

-501 ANPRMLILDEATSNV
+501 ANPKMLILDEATSNV
-516 DTRTEKLIQQAIKE
+516 DTRTEKLIQQAMKE
-530 LQKDRTSFV
+530 LQKGKTSFV

-574 AFYYDLFM
+574 GFYYDLFM

-594 TAGAAGAKGAVP
+594 TAGPAVAKGAAP